1 MSAIPQL
8 PAGLPKPPS
17 ISTQASQIRAVLSPY
32 AAKSGGAAEVV
43 SNLQMLWMQ
52 ASMANDRPRILI
64 CYNGE
69 KSRGEFSVAAANHR
83 VDRQWIVAVTRGRGW
98 NANRGDS
105 LYKTVG
111 NADPF
116 YDVIEEVRELI
127 RSMIGISEEFPVDY
141 KGMSPMSSG
150 NKALDSY
157 AIEFSTSNDE
167 PQILLT
173 NPNPT
178 A

>member
-1 MSAIPQL
+1 
-8 PAGLPKPPS
+8 
-17 ISTQASQIRAVLSPY
+17 
-32 AAKSGGAAEVV
+32 
-43 SNLQMLWMQ
+43 MLWMQ

-98 NANRGDS
+98 NVKRGDS

-116 YDVIEEVRELI
+116 YDVIEEVRDLI
-127 RSMIGISEEFPVDY
+127 RCMVGISEEFPVDY

-150 NKALDSY
+150 NNALDSY
-157 AIEFSTSNDE
+157 AIEFSTANDE
-167 PQILLT
+167 PAILLT
-173 NPNPT
+173 NPNAP